1 MAVEPSHCARDER
14 LHDSDPEDKAAEL
27 IASLT
32 AEDADRLWSVIIQL
46 KPHLRD

>member
-1 MAVEPSHCARDER
+1 MIVEALRDARDER
-14 LHDSDPEDKAAEL
+14 LHDPDPDDKYAEL

-32 AEDADRLWSVIIQL
+32 PEDAERLWSVIIQL

>member
-1 MAVEPSHCARDER
+1 MIAEELRFVHDER
-14 LHDSDPEDKAAEL
+14 AQGSDPDDKSAEL

-32 AEDADRLWSVIIQL
+32 PEDADRLWSVIIQL